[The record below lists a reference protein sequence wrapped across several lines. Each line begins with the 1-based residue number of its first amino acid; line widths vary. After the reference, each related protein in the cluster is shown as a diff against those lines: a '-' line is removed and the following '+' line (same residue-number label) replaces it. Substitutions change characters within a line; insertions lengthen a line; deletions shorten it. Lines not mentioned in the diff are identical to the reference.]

1 MKRIILGFLD
11 LRAQIRL
18 WLAEIAHDS
27 ALGAV
32 HDARQEMDRAL
43 GMPRAT
49 KAGLAVASVNA
60 KHAAMHVRRHRERCA
75 MGLR

>member
-11 LRAQIRL
+11 LRAQVRL
-18 WLAEIAHDS
+18 WLAEIAHD
-27 ALGAV
+27 AAV
-32 HDARQEMDRAL
+32 RTVHEAREELDRAI
-43 GMPRAT
+43 GMAKAT
-49 KAGLAVASVNA
+49 RAGLAVAQVDA